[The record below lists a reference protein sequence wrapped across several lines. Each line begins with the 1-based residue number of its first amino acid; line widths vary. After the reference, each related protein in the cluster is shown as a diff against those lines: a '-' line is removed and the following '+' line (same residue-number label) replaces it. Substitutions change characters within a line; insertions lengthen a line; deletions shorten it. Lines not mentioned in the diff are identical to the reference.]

1 MATYINDLRL
11 KEIST
16 GDESGTWGTSTNTNL
31 ELIGEALGYATQQVF
46 GSDAD
51 ATTTVAD
58 GASDPARA
66 MYFKITSAGS
76 LTATRTCTIAPNTV
90 SRVMFI
96 ENATS
101 GSQSIAI
108 SQGSGANVTIATG
121 KTAVVYLDGAGS
133 GAAVVD
139 AMAGVDPGVTDT
151 LAEVLTAGNTTTTD
165 QKIQF
170 RDAAI
175 YINSSADG
183 QLDLVADT
191 EIQIAAT
198 TVDVNG
204 TLAFDSLK
212 GTGATTVTNILDE
225 DNMASDSATAI
236 ATQQSIKAYVDSQV
250 GSFDTLAEVLAQGN
264 TTGGTDIAVGTGD
277 DITFADNS
285 KAIFGAASDLQ
296 IYHDGSNSYIKDDG
310 TGDLRIWADSPN
322 IATASGNKIFYGNAG
337 SAELYT
343 SGGTLRLATS
353 ATGIDVT
360 GTVTADG
367 LTVDGNPVINGTSP
381 QLFLQTG
388 ASNTNWQIAA
398 QENVANAFEISSGA
412 ADASAPDDTY
422 TPRLVVDSS
431 GNVIIGGTT
440 AQAGDAVTLLP
451 DGEVTAAGFY
461 FSNNIGA
468 AMNDTGIR
476 KATTSTMVFDTA
488 STERMRIEADGD
500 VGIGTTGAVAFSA
513 GSGLR
518 IERAATATLRLQD
531 TGAHGFEIRAAAGAA
546 EFFSANSKPFTFN
559 GSTSELMRIDS
570 SGNVGIGVVPE
581 AWHASWKALQ
591 IGPIGFVGSYQA
603 GTTDITALGSNVYS
617 DGTYKYIETDEA
629 VIYKQQN
636 GTHIFDVA
644 PSGTANAAISW
655 TTAMTI
661 DNSGKILIGDSASHT
676 DDLLQIETPASGG
689 GHGIQIRRNDSNT
702 DQGVGSITFGNNT
715 ATDLASISAKTD
727 GATDNGALL
736 FNTSVSGGTNTE
748 RMRIDSSGNVGIGVT
763 PSTFLL
769 PNGSTG
775 ALQLQSGGLLSA
787 YSGNTYLS
795 QNWYYNAGEKYIANG
810 SASRYAQTG
819 AEHVWS
825 SAGNNTSGAGA
836 GISWQER
843 MRIDASGRVGIGG
856 VPNTNWRNDLASQE
870 VLMLGTEATLFADGG
885 ITTELFNNAY
895 INNSDTV
902 FNISTRGASRYQQY
916 QGAHKWWTAASAS
929 AGSNINT
936 ELGITPKMTLDV
948 SGNLLVGTTTSGD
961 GVNYGVD
968 GITTIK
974 GEYGAMIKS
983 TGGSGYEAL
992 SLWNT
997 ATSGTIYQAIF
1008 RDGAS
1013 GAARGTITTNG
1024 SATAYNTTS
1033 DQRLKENI
1041 ADADD
1046 AGSKIDAIQVR
1057 KFDWKADGSHQD
1069 YGMVAQELLEVAPEA
1084 VSAPEDPEEMMGVD
1098 YSKLV
1103 PMMLKEI
1110 QSLRARIAA
1119 LES

>member
-1 MATYINDLRL
+1 MGI
-11 KEIST
+11 
-16 GDESGTWGTSTNTNL
+16 GTSTPRT
-31 ELIGEALGYATQQVF
+31 GYALDV
-46 GSDAD
+46 
-51 ATTTVAD
+51 
-58 GASDPARA
+58 
-66 MYFKITSAGS
+66 
-76 LTATRTCTIAPNTV
+76 
-90 SRVMFI
+90 
-96 ENATS
+96 
-101 GSQSIAI
+101 
-108 SQGSGANVTIATG
+108 QGVNDNGANIQ
-121 KTAVVYLDGAGS
+121 
-133 GAAVVD
+133 
-139 AMAGVDPGVTDT
+139 
-151 LAEVLTAGNTTTTD
+151 AGN
-165 QKIQF
+165 
-170 RDAAI
+170 
-175 YINSSADG
+175 
-183 QLDLVADT
+183 
-191 EIQIAAT
+191 
-198 TVDVNG
+198 
-204 TLAFDSLK
+204 
-212 GTGATTVTNILDE
+212 
-225 DNMASDSATAI
+225 
-236 ATQQSIKAYVDSQV
+236 
-250 GSFDTLAEVLAQGN
+250 
-264 TTGGTDIAVGTGD
+264 
-277 DITFADNS
+277 
-285 KAIFGAASDLQ
+285 AASDIALSVGSTSTADKFVVLAGGNVG
-296 IYHDGSNSYIKDDG
+296 IGTTPDTTLHIVASAVAEMRYGAIGPSSNSA
-310 TGDLRIWADSPN
+310 LRISRNDSTT
-322 IATASGNKIFYGNAG
+322 ISGNPLGYLEFGGND
-337 SAELYT
+337 
-343 SGGTLRLATS
+343 ATS
-353 ATGIDVT
+353 ALDTSFAYVGAEAS
-360 GTVTADG
+360 GTHAAGDNPTDLVFGTTADG
-367 LTVDGNPVINGTSP
+367 SATV
-381 QLFLQTG
+381 
-388 ASNTNWQIAA
+388 
-398 QENVANAFEISSGA
+398 
-412 ADASAPDDTY
+412 
-422 TPRLVVDSS
+422 
-431 GNVIIGGTT
+431 
-440 AQAGDAVTLLP
+440 
-451 DGEVTAAGFY
+451 
-461 FSNNIGA
+461 
-468 AMNDTGIR
+468 
-476 KATTSTMVFDTA
+476 
-488 STERMRIEADGD
+488 TERMRIEADGD

-518 IERAATATLRLQD
+518 IERTATATLRLQD

-570 SGNVGIGVVPE
+570 SGNVGIGVVPS

-644 PSGTANAAISW
+644 PSGTADAAISW

-661 DNSGKILIGDSASHT
+661 GNSGKILIGDSASHT

-948 SGNLLVGTTTSGD
+948 SGNLLVGTT
-961 GVNYGVD
+961 
-968 GITTIK
+968 
-974 GEYGAMIKS
+974 
-983 TGGSGYEAL
+983 
-992 SLWNT
+992 
-997 ATSGTIYQAIF
+997 
-1008 RDGAS
+1008 AS
-1013 GAARGTITTNG
+1013 
-1024 SATAYNTTS
+1024 
-1033 DQRLKENI
+1033 
-1041 ADADD
+1041 
-1046 AGSKIDAIQVR
+1046 
-1057 KFDWKADGSHQD
+1057 W
-1069 YGMVAQELLEVAPEA
+1069 
-1084 VSAPEDPEEMMGVD
+1084 
-1098 YSKLV
+1098 
-1103 PMMLKEI
+1103 
-1110 QSLRARIAA
+1110 
-1119 LES
+1119 